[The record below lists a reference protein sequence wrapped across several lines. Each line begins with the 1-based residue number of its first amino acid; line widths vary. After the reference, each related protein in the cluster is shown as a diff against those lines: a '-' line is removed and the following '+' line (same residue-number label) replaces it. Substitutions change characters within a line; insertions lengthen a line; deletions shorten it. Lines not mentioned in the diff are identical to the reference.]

1 MKKILFIIGLGGVGY
16 GLYYYFKKQLLLAL
30 DFDFKFKDVKVKAID
45 KSGVNLEL
53 IISVLNKSSFAL
65 EVDDYNIDMIY
76 ENTVIG
82 NTKSVGKFVV
92 QGNSWFDVPAEAFIQ
107 FKGSEGILDDLG
119 ISLLKSKSINVDFVG
134 KMNVTF
140 GGIPKEVIFNVKD
153 VVLTENLAKTM
164 GIGKAIGKLNDFLS
178 KLGIKL

>member
-1 MKKILFIIGLGGVGY
+1 MKKLLFIIGLGGMGY

-30 DFDFKFKDVKVKAID
+30 DFDFKFKDVKLKSID
-45 KSGVNLEL
+45 QNGVDLEL

-65 EVDDYNIDMIY
+65 EVYDSDINIIY

-82 NTKSVGKFVV
+82 NTKSVGKFIV
-92 QGNSWFDVPAEAFIQ
+92 QGNSWFDVPANAFIQ

-119 ISLLKSKSINVDFVG
+119 ISLLTSKSINVDFIG
-134 KMNVTF
+134 KMNVVF
-140 GGIPKEVIFNVKD
+140 GSIPKEVSFNVKD
-153 VVLTENLAKTM
+153 VVLTKNLAKTI
-164 GIGKAIGKLNDFLS
+164 GIGKTIGKLNDFLR